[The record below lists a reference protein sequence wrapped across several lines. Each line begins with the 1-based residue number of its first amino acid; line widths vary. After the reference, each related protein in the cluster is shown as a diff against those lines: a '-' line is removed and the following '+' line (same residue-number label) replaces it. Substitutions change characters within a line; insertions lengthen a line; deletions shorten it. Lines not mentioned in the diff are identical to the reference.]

1 MRRQEDCEKT
11 NRDQERWAEQQQRVK
26 SRKHRDE
33 EQGGTIGTCCNH
45 THSECKSKRGAAKGK
60 ERNWMD
66 MMASLIRVPQGF
78 KKTDKAGGAHC
89 CSSVCACTMHL
100 LESVECHTGR
110 RRRRR
115 RLKRRRETQCCGM
128 SGNIH
133 RHKRDG
139 WRHILQGGRHCC
151 GFIHILSFPIRHC
164 TYVVELS
171 CVCFRCPF
179 MFVRCCRF
187 MGERPIER

>member
-33 EQGGTIGTCCNH
+33 EQGGTIGTCCNN

-115 RLKRRRETQCCGM
+115 RLKRGKRNAVLRNEWQYPQTQERRMETQTSGRQALLWFHTHPIISHPSLHICC
-128 SGNIH
+128 
-133 RHKRDG
+133 
-139 WRHILQGGRHCC
+139 
-151 GFIHILSFPIRHC
+151 
-164 TYVVELS
+164 
-171 CVCFRCPF
+171 
-179 MFVRCCRF
+179 
-187 MGERPIER
+187 